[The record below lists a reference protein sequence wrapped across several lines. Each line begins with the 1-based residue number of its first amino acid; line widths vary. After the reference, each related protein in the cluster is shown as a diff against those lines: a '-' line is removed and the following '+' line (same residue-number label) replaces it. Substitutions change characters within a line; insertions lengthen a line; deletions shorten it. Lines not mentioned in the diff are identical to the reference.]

1 MCGVMDAGATCG
13 VGGVVGAAWG
23 VAEVMGT
30 VRSAAGC
37 VEVADNEATRG
48 QEVGS
53 PASVPRVV

>member
-1 MCGVMDAGATCG
+1 MCGVMYAGATHG

-23 VAEVMGT
+23 VSEVMGT
-30 VRSAAGC
+30 VRGAAGC
-37 VEVADNEATRG
+37 VEAADKEATRG